1 MADAD
6 EIIPRIWL
14 GNRRAAANMEW
25 LQMNTLKFL
34 EVIEETDKLIV
45 TPLGKY
51 TDDDKY
57 NDDSRAVTTFDDIEH
72 CIYEF
77 LRYTFI

>member
-1 MADAD
+1 
-6 EIIPRIWL
+6 
-14 GNRRAAANMEW
+14 
-25 LQMNTLKFL
+25 MNTLKFL

-57 NDDSRAVTTFDDIEH
+57 NDDSRVVTTFDDIEH